1 VFTKPTS
8 LSAGMFTLILL
19 LDGEFLIDCYWMSA
33 GMTLDNDSSEF
44 IFLVSSST
52 SDRSLEFSSFICSM
66 IVFYI
71 LTISSLRCYVPTG
84 SFVPKVK

>member
-1 VFTKPTS
+1 
-8 LSAGMFTLILL
+8 MFKLILL
-19 LDGEFLIDCYWMSA
+19 LDGEFLIDCCYWMSA